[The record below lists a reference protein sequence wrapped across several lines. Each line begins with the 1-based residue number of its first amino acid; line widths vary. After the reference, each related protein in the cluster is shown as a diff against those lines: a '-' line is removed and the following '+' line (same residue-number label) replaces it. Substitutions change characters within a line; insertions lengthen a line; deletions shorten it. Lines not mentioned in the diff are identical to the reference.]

1 MQTNS
6 PIDAALLA
14 GERQYLYRY
23 AFTHLRDADLAQDA
37 VQECLVS
44 ALQALNHF
52 EGRASLRTWLVTILR
67 SKIVDILRK
76 RAREVSTETLSAT
89 EENVA
94 EDAVDTWFNHHGY
107 WDRAHI
113 PGHWSDPESALE
125 QQEFWRIFELCLDN
139 MSARTAQVFMLR
151 EVFGESIEIICDTL
165 SITQTNCSVMLYRA
179 RMRLRGCLD
188 EKWFQGAR

>member
-1 MQTNS
+1 MTNS
-6 PIDAALLA
+6 PIDADQLT

-37 VQECLVS
+37 VQECLVA
-44 ALQALNHF
+44 ALGALNRF

-76 RAREVSTETLSAT
+76 RAREVSTETLSAA
-89 EENVA
+89 EENVVD
-94 EDAVDTWFNHHGY
+94 DAVDAWFNDHGY
-107 WDRAHI
+107 WDRGHI
-113 PGHWSDPESALE
+113 PGHWNDPEAALE
-125 QQEFWRIFELCLDN
+125 QQEFWRIFELCLDI
-139 MSARTAQVFMLR
+139 MPARVAQVFMLR

-165 SITQTNCSVMLYRA
+165 SVTQNNCSVMLYRA

-188 EKWFQGAR
+188 EKWFHGAR